1 MATVVI
7 MPKQGLQMTEG
18 KITQWLVEEGGRV
31 AAGEPLFEMETD
43 KLSITIDAPADGV
56 LLKILHEAGDEV
68 PITVPIAI
76 IGEPGEDISAL
87 LGTISDISPVPE
99 PDLDEVKG
107 DKPEHVEV
115 GNAAGE
121 GPKVFASPRARM
133 AAEQKG
139 IDISQ
144 ISGSGP
150 EGLVIERDVLALA
163 SAEQSKAA
171 PLARKSAL
179 VEGEDLK
186 AAAGTKPHEK
196 IEAADVPA
204 PIAAGA
210 QDSARSV
217 ARGEK
222 LLTFTG
228 MRKTIAARMKESLLE
243 MAQAN
248 HRITVDMTEAVK
260 LREQL
265 KAVGIKVSYN
275 DIVMRCT
282 AKALTEYPILNSS
295 WSEKGILLKEYVNIG
310 MAVAV
315 ESGLIVPVI
324 KDIDLM
330 TLPEIAA
337 RSRELAEKAREG
349 KLLPEEYTGG
359 TFTVSNLGMFDI
371 DSFTAIINPP
381 EAAILAVG
389 RLVRQP
395 VVTGD
400 EISIRPV
407 MQLSLTYDHR
417 IVDGAPAAQFLH
429 RIKMLL
435 ETPGILI

>member
-18 KITQWLVEEGGRV
+18 KITQWLVAEGGRV

-56 LLKILHEAGDEV
+56 LLKILHGEGDEV
-68 PITVPIAI
+68 PITVPVAI
-76 IGEPGEDISAL
+76 IGEPNEDISAL
-87 LGTISDISPVPE
+87 LNIDSDISPVPE
-99 PDLDEVKG
+99 SGLNEVKG
-107 DKPEHVEV
+107 DKPEPA
-115 GNAAGE
+115 GDAAGT
-121 GPKVFASPRARM
+121 GLKAFASPRARM
-133 AAEQKG
+133 VAEQKG

-163 SAEQSKAA
+163 SAAQSKAA
-171 PLARKSAL
+171 PLAGGSAW
-179 VEGEDLK
+179 VKEEDLK
-186 AAAGTKPHEK
+186 AVDGTGPHGK
-196 IEAADVPA
+196 TEAADVLA
-204 PIAAGA
+204 PIAARA
-210 QDSARSV
+210 QDRARSV

-260 LREQL
+260 LREQF
-265 KAVGIKVSYN
+265 KAANIKVSYN

-282 AKALTEYPILNSS
+282 AKALTEYPIVNSS
-295 WSEKGILLKEYVNIG
+295 WSEQGILLKEYVNIG

-315 ESGLIVPVI
+315 GSGLIVPVI

-389 RLVRQP
+389 RLARQP
-395 VVTGD
+395 VVIDD

-417 IVDGAPAAQFLH
+417 IVDGAPAAQFLR

-435 ETPGILI
+435 ETPGLLI